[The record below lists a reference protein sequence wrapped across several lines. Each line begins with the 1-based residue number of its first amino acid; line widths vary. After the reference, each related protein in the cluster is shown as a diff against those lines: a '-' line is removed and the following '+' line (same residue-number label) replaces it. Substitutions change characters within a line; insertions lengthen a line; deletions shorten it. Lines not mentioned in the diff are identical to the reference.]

1 LSAVCFLG
9 LALVHT
15 RLSSSLKYLFQLERL
30 NCALSKMKAFLVVQM
45 IQQAVMKI
53 SLKIGFPKTVLASM
67 IMSSGCR
74 FLFQNMG
81 IEFQQA

>member
-1 LSAVCFLG
+1 
-9 LALVHT
+9 
-15 RLSSSLKYLFQLERL
+15 
-30 NCALSKMKAFLVVQM
+30 MKAFLVVQM

-74 FLFQNMG
+74 FLFQDMG